1 MRMIQTLKENPQLSD
16 FQEHIKSVCK
26 EFGWANNNH
35 LEIFLL
41 FSEEVGE
48 LAKAI
53 RKQTELH
60 SKTVDSN
67 IEEEIADVFNYLL
80 DIANYF
86 GIDLEQAYRN
96 KIDKIVEREKNVKLL
111 NNK

>member
-1 MRMIQTLKENPQLSD
+1 MITKLKENPKLSD

-26 EFGWANNNH
+26 EFGWENNNH

-53 RKQTELH
+53 RKHTGLH

-67 IEEEIADVFNYLL
+67 IEEEVADVFNYLL
-80 DIANYF
+80 DFANYF
-86 GIDLEQAYRN
+86 GIDLEQAYRK
-96 KIDKIVEREKNVKLL
+96 KIDMIVERE
-111 NNK
+111 NKICQTFK